1 MATYLE
7 ELAGIRF
14 GNRLV
19 VVLTTYHANALL
31 KIQTDEL
38 RLQLVAGRRY
48 LKHRLCP

>member
-1 MATYLE
+1 MMHVTLAIDDVEPGSQMATDLE

-31 KIQTDEL
+31 KN
-38 RLQLVAGRRY
+38 
-48 LKHRLCP
+48 PN